1 MSMTSTIRSQ
11 RGFSLIELAVVLVV
25 VGLMIGYLIIP
36 LGSQSEKRY
45 NVEAARQ
52 LDQIRQ
58 ALYGFAV
65 ANGRLP
71 CPADPNSLGRENP
84 VGGSTPLI
92 PCANG
97 GRGFVPAAT
106 LGLSGAV
113 NCDQLLTDPWGQPYR
128 YSITTST
135 TNVYSNQDPDGVSFA
150 NLGGLMGTNNLQI
163 CPDAACANSIND
175 NAVAVIYST
184 GKNWANFT
192 SANENEN
199 AGEANIAS
207 NCGLTNYGLSNDDRY
222 VSRNQSRA
230 AGQEFD
236 DIIIWIPPTVL
247 FNKLLDAG
255 QL

>member
-45 NVEAARQ
+45 VAEASRQ

-58 ALYGFAV
+58 ALYGFAL

-84 VGGSTPLI
+84 AGGSTPAT
-92 PCANG
+92 PCTNG

-135 TNVYSNQDPDGVSFA
+135 NNVYSNPAGVSVA
-150 NLGGLMGTNNLQI
+150 NVAVLMATNNLQI
-163 CPDAACANSIND
+163 CPDSACANSIND

-184 GKNWANFT
+184 GKNWATFA

-207 NCGLTNYGLSNDDRY
+207 NCGLPNYGLSNDDRY
-222 VSRNQSRA
+222 VSRNPSRA
-230 AGQEFD
+230 AAQEFD
-236 DIIIWIPPTVL
+236 DVIIWIAPTVL